1 MLKKMNEKDKT
12 VKSEEIE
19 EMLKALSFIHNRLL
33 RIEKWMLRQEE
44 VQEKA
49 KPSPKTDASLK

>member
-1 MLKKMNEKDKT
+1 MNEKDKT

-49 KPSPKTDASLK
+49 KPSPKQTRV

>member
-1 MLKKMNEKDKT
+1 MLKKMNEK